1 MLFNMPV
8 YAVISIALIVLLF
21 ILSFA
26 LKIVKRLR
34 LTVPLI
40 YLILLFTVLR
50 EWRVQHETL
59 AIVIL
64 FGLIALVALSWI
76 KSFFRFFRRF

>member
-1 MLFNMPV
+1 MPFNMPV
-8 YAVISIALIVLLF
+8 YAVISIALMIFMFV
-21 ILSFA
+21 LSFV

-50 EWRVQHETL
+50 EWRVQNETL

-64 FGLIALVALSWI
+64 FGLIVLVALSWI